1 MVMIRVTQNM
11 VTGRSL
17 TSLQAGLD
25 RLAQTQEKLSTG
37 KNPNRPSDSPTD
49 ATTSMRIRVQLAETQ
64 QHVRNAQNG
73 LGWLDVT
80 DTTLS
85 GMADNLRRVS
95 ELALQGANASITG
108 TTSGALAT
116 EVAQIREGL
125 LAQANTTYLDRPIF
139 GGVTAGTRAFDAS
152 GAYVGADAPVQRSV
166 ADGVKVRIDI
176 SGTTVVG
183 PNGANLF
190 DDLAALEN
198 ALRLG
203 DKAGIQA
210 ALGDEIANAH
220 ESELL
225 SGAISMNPMLVLI
238 GILGF
243 VASFAISI
251 GPVMWVLFSE
261 LFPNKVR
268 GLAISF
274 VGLINSGVSFLVQ
287 LIFPWELA
295 NLGSSTTFLIYG
307 VFGAIGVL
315 FVLFVVP
322 ETKGKSLEELEHLL
336 VKED

>member
-11 VTGRSL
+11 VTNRSL

-37 KNPNRPSDSPTD
+37 KNLNRPSDSPTD
-49 ATTSMRIRVQLAETQ
+49 ATTSMKIRVQLAETQ

-108 TTSGALAT
+108 TTSAALAT

-139 GGVTAGTRAFDAS
+139 GGVTAGTQAFDAS

-166 ADGVKVRIDI
+166 ADGVKVRIDV

-183 PNGANLF
+183 PNGDNLF
-190 DDLAALEN
+190 DDLAALES

-210 ALGDEIANAH
+210 GIAAVTERQRAVSDAQAAVGASYNRVDAAERKGQDALVTLRSALSEVEDTDLPKAMVDLQMH
-220 ESELL
+220 EVAYQAALASTARVMQP
-225 SGAISMNPMLVLI
+225 SLVD
-238 GILGF
+238 
-243 VASFAISI
+243 
-251 GPVMWVLFSE
+251 
-261 LFPNKVR
+261 
-268 GLAISF
+268 
-274 VGLINSGVSFLVQ
+274 FLR
-287 LIFPWELA
+287 
-295 NLGSSTTFLIYG
+295 
-307 VFGAIGVL
+307 
-315 FVLFVVP
+315 
-322 ETKGKSLEELEHLL
+322 
-336 VKED
+336 

>member
-11 VTGRSL
+11 VTNRSL

-37 KNPNRPSDSPTD
+37 KNLNRPSDSPTD
-49 ATTSMRIRVQLAETQ
+49 ATTSMKIRVQLAETQ

-85 GMADNLRRVS
+85 GMADNLRRVG

-108 TTSGALAT
+108 STSAALAT

-139 GGVTAGTRAFDAS
+139 GGVTAGTQAFDAS

-166 ADGVKVRIDI
+166 ADGVKVRIDV

-183 PNGANLF
+183 PNGDNLF
-190 DDLAALEN
+190 DDLAALES

-210 ALGDEIANAH
+210 GIAAVTERQRAVSDAQAAVGASYNRVDAAERKGQDALVTLRSALSEVEDTDLPKAMVDLQMH
-220 ESELL
+220 EVAYQAALASTARVMQP
-225 SGAISMNPMLVLI
+225 SLVD
-238 GILGF
+238 
-243 VASFAISI
+243 
-251 GPVMWVLFSE
+251 
-261 LFPNKVR
+261 
-268 GLAISF
+268 
-274 VGLINSGVSFLVQ
+274 FLR
-287 LIFPWELA
+287 
-295 NLGSSTTFLIYG
+295 
-307 VFGAIGVL
+307 
-315 FVLFVVP
+315 
-322 ETKGKSLEELEHLL
+322 
-336 VKED
+336 

>member
-1 MVMIRVTQNM
+1 MAMIRVTQNM
-11 VTGRSL
+11 VTNRSL

-37 KNPNRPSDSPTD
+37 KNLNRPSDSPTD
-49 ATTSMRIRVQLAETQ
+49 ATTSMKIRVQLAETQ

-125 LAQANTTYLDRPIF
+125 LAQANTSYLDRPIF
-139 GGVTAGTRAFDAS
+139 GGVTSGTQAFDAT
-152 GAYVGADAPVQRSV
+152 GTYVGADAPVQRSV
-166 ADGVKVRIDI
+166 ADGVKVRIDV

-190 DDLAALEN
+190 DDLAALES

-203 DKAGIQA
+203 DKAAIQAGIAAITDRQRAVSDAQAAVGASYNRVDAAERKGQDALVTLRSALSEVEDTDLPKAMVDLQMHEVAYQA
-210 ALGDEIANAH
+210 AL
-220 ESELL
+220 
-225 SGAISMNPMLVLI
+225 
-238 GILGF
+238 
-243 VASFAISI
+243 
-251 GPVMWVLFSE
+251 
-261 LFPNKVR
+261 
-268 GLAISF
+268 
-274 VGLINSGVSFLVQ
+274 
-287 LIFPWELA
+287 
-295 NLGSSTTFLIYG
+295 SSTARVMQPSLVDFLR
-307 VFGAIGVL
+307 
-315 FVLFVVP
+315 
-322 ETKGKSLEELEHLL
+322 
-336 VKED
+336 

>member
-1 MVMIRVTQNM
+1 MAMIRVTQNM
-11 VTGRSL
+11 VTNRSL

-37 KNPNRPSDSPTD
+37 KNLNRPSDSPTD
-49 ATTSMRIRVQLAETQ
+49 ATTSMKIRVQLAETQ

-108 TTSGALAT
+108 TTSAALAT

-139 GGVTAGTRAFDAS
+139 GGVTSGTQAFDAT
-152 GAYVGADAPVQRSV
+152 GTYVGADAPVQRSV
-166 ADGVKVRIDI
+166 ADGVKVRIDV

-190 DDLAALEN
+190 DDLAALES

-203 DKAGIQA
+203 DKAAIQAGIAAITDRQRAVSDAQAAVGASYNRVDAAERKGQDALVTLRSALSEVEDTDLPKAMVDLQMHEVAYQA
-210 ALGDEIANAH
+210 ALASTARVMQP
-220 ESELL
+220 S
-225 SGAISMNPMLVLI
+225 LVD
-238 GILGF
+238 
-243 VASFAISI
+243 
-251 GPVMWVLFSE
+251 
-261 LFPNKVR
+261 
-268 GLAISF
+268 
-274 VGLINSGVSFLVQ
+274 FLR
-287 LIFPWELA
+287 
-295 NLGSSTTFLIYG
+295 
-307 VFGAIGVL
+307 
-315 FVLFVVP
+315 
-322 ETKGKSLEELEHLL
+322 
-336 VKED
+336 

>member
-1 MVMIRVTQNM
+1 MAMIRVTQNM
-11 VTGRSL
+11 VTNRSL

-37 KNPNRPSDSPTD
+37 KNLNRPSDSPTD
-49 ATTSMRIRVQLAETQ
+49 ATTSMKIRVQLAETQ

-139 GGVTAGTRAFDAS
+139 GGVTAGSEAFDAS

-166 ADGVKVRIDI
+166 ADGVKVRIDV

-203 DKAGIQA
+203 DKAAIQAGISAITDRQRAVSDAQAAVGASYNRVDAAERKGQDALVTLRSALSEVEDTDLPKAMVDLQMHEVAYQA
-210 ALGDEIANAH
+210 ALASTARVMQP
-220 ESELL
+220 S
-225 SGAISMNPMLVLI
+225 LVD
-238 GILGF
+238 
-243 VASFAISI
+243 
-251 GPVMWVLFSE
+251 
-261 LFPNKVR
+261 
-268 GLAISF
+268 
-274 VGLINSGVSFLVQ
+274 FLR
-287 LIFPWELA
+287 
-295 NLGSSTTFLIYG
+295 
-307 VFGAIGVL
+307 
-315 FVLFVVP
+315 
-322 ETKGKSLEELEHLL
+322 
-336 VKED
+336 

>member
-1 MVMIRVTQNM
+1 MAMIRVTQNM
-11 VTGRSL
+11 VTNRSL

-37 KNPNRPSDSPTD
+37 KNLNRPSDSPTD
-49 ATTSMRIRVQLAETQ
+49 ATTSMKIRVQLAETQ

-80 DTTLS
+80 DSTLS

-108 TTSGALAT
+108 STSTALAT

-139 GGVTAGTRAFDAS
+139 GGVTAGTQAFDAS

-166 ADGVKVRIDI
+166 ADGVKVRIDV

-183 PNGANLF
+183 PNGDNLF
-190 DDLAALEN
+190 DDLAALES

-210 ALGDEIANAH
+210 GIAAVTERQRAVSDAQAAVGASYNRADAAERKGQDALVTLRSALSEVEDTDLPKAMVDLQMH
-220 ESELL
+220 EVAYQAALASTARVMQP
-225 SGAISMNPMLVLI
+225 SLVD
-238 GILGF
+238 
-243 VASFAISI
+243 
-251 GPVMWVLFSE
+251 
-261 LFPNKVR
+261 
-268 GLAISF
+268 
-274 VGLINSGVSFLVQ
+274 FLR
-287 LIFPWELA
+287 
-295 NLGSSTTFLIYG
+295 
-307 VFGAIGVL
+307 
-315 FVLFVVP
+315 
-322 ETKGKSLEELEHLL
+322 
-336 VKED
+336 

>member
-37 KNPNRPSDSPTD
+37 KNLNRPSDSPTD
-49 ATTSMRIRVQLAETQ
+49 ATTSMKIRVQLAETQ

-80 DTTLS
+80 ASTLS

-108 TTSGALAT
+108 STSTALAT

-139 GGVTAGTRAFDAS
+139 GGVTAGTQAFDAS

-166 ADGVKVRIDI
+166 ADGVKVRIDV

-183 PNGANLF
+183 PNGDNLF
-190 DDLAALEN
+190 DDLAALES

-210 ALGDEIANAH
+210 GIAAVTERQRAVSDAQAAVGASYNRVDAAERKGQDALVTLRSALSEVEDTDLPKAMVDLQMH
-220 ESELL
+220 EVAYQAALASTARVMQP
-225 SGAISMNPMLVLI
+225 SLVD
-238 GILGF
+238 
-243 VASFAISI
+243 
-251 GPVMWVLFSE
+251 
-261 LFPNKVR
+261 
-268 GLAISF
+268 
-274 VGLINSGVSFLVQ
+274 FLR
-287 LIFPWELA
+287 
-295 NLGSSTTFLIYG
+295 
-307 VFGAIGVL
+307 
-315 FVLFVVP
+315 
-322 ETKGKSLEELEHLL
+322 
-336 VKED
+336 

>member
-1 MVMIRVTQNM
+1 MAMIRVTQNM
-11 VTGRSL
+11 VTNRSL

-37 KNPNRPSDSPTD
+37 KNLNRPSDSPTD
-49 ATTSMRIRVQLAETQ
+49 ATTSMKIRVQLAETQ

-108 TTSGALAT
+108 TSSEALAT

-139 GGVTAGTRAFDAS
+139 GGVTAGSEAFDAS

-166 ADGVKVRIDI
+166 ADGVKVRIDV

-190 DDLAALEN
+190 DDLTALEN

-210 ALGDEIANAH
+210 GISAITDRPRAVSDAQAAVGASYNRVDAAERKGQDALVTLRSALSEVEDTDLPKAMVDLQMH
-220 ESELL
+220 EVAYQAALASTARVMQPSLVDLL
-225 SGAISMNPMLVLI
+225 
-238 GILGF
+238 
-243 VASFAISI
+243 
-251 GPVMWVLFSE
+251 
-261 LFPNKVR
+261 R
-268 GLAISF
+268 
-274 VGLINSGVSFLVQ
+274 
-287 LIFPWELA
+287 
-295 NLGSSTTFLIYG
+295 
-307 VFGAIGVL
+307 
-315 FVLFVVP
+315 
-322 ETKGKSLEELEHLL
+322 
-336 VKED
+336 

>member
-1 MVMIRVTQNM
+1 MAMIRVTQNM
-11 VTGRSL
+11 VTNRSL

-37 KNPNRPSDSPTD
+37 KNLNRPSDSPTD
-49 ATTSMRIRVQLAETQ
+49 ATTSMKIRVQLAETQ

-166 ADGVKVRIDI
+166 ADGVKVRIDV

-183 PNGANLF
+183 PNGDNLF
-190 DDLAALEN
+190 DDLAALES

-210 ALGDEIANAH
+210 GIAAVTERQRAVSDAQAAVGASYNRADAAERKGQDALVTLRSALSEVEDTDLPKAMVDLQMH
-220 ESELL
+220 EVAYQAALASTARVMQP
-225 SGAISMNPMLVLI
+225 SLVD
-238 GILGF
+238 
-243 VASFAISI
+243 
-251 GPVMWVLFSE
+251 
-261 LFPNKVR
+261 
-268 GLAISF
+268 
-274 VGLINSGVSFLVQ
+274 FLR
-287 LIFPWELA
+287 
-295 NLGSSTTFLIYG
+295 
-307 VFGAIGVL
+307 
-315 FVLFVVP
+315 
-322 ETKGKSLEELEHLL
+322 
-336 VKED
+336 

>member
-11 VTGRSL
+11 VTNRSL

-37 KNPNRPSDSPTD
+37 KNLNRPSDSPTD

-210 ALGDEIANAH
+210 GISAITDRQRAVSDAQAAVGASYNRVDAAERKGQDALVTLRSALSEVEDTDLPKAMVDLQMH
-220 ESELL
+220 EVAYQAALASTARVMQP
-225 SGAISMNPMLVLI
+225 SLVD
-238 GILGF
+238 
-243 VASFAISI
+243 
-251 GPVMWVLFSE
+251 
-261 LFPNKVR
+261 
-268 GLAISF
+268 
-274 VGLINSGVSFLVQ
+274 FLR
-287 LIFPWELA
+287 
-295 NLGSSTTFLIYG
+295 
-307 VFGAIGVL
+307 
-315 FVLFVVP
+315 
-322 ETKGKSLEELEHLL
+322 
-336 VKED
+336 

>member
-1 MVMIRVTQNM
+1 MAMIRVTQNM
-11 VTGRSL
+11 VTNRSL

-37 KNPNRPSDSPTD
+37 KNLNRPSDSPTD
-49 ATTSMRIRVQLAETQ
+49 ATTSMKIRVQLAETQ

-139 GGVTAGTRAFDAS
+139 GGVTSGTQAFDAT

-166 ADGVKVRIDI
+166 ADGVKVRIDV

-190 DDLAALEN
+190 DDLAALES

-210 ALGDEIANAH
+210 GIAAITDRQRAVSDAQAAVGASYNRVDAAERKGQDALVTLRSALSEVEDTDLPKAMVDLQMH
-220 ESELL
+220 EVAYQAALASTARVMQP
-225 SGAISMNPMLVLI
+225 SLVD
-238 GILGF
+238 
-243 VASFAISI
+243 
-251 GPVMWVLFSE
+251 
-261 LFPNKVR
+261 
-268 GLAISF
+268 
-274 VGLINSGVSFLVQ
+274 FLR
-287 LIFPWELA
+287 
-295 NLGSSTTFLIYG
+295 
-307 VFGAIGVL
+307 
-315 FVLFVVP
+315 
-322 ETKGKSLEELEHLL
+322 
-336 VKED
+336 

>member
-37 KNPNRPSDSPTD
+37 KNLNRPSDSPTD
-49 ATTSMRIRVQLAETQ
+49 ATTSMKIRVQLAETQ

-80 DTTLS
+80 DSTLS

-108 TTSGALAT
+108 STSTALAT

-139 GGVTAGTRAFDAS
+139 GGVTAGTQAFDAS

-166 ADGVKVRIDI
+166 ADGVKVRIDV

-183 PNGANLF
+183 PNGDNLF
-190 DDLAALEN
+190 DDLAALES

-210 ALGDEIANAH
+210 GIAAVTERQRAVSDAQAAVGASYNRADAAERKGQDALVTLRSALSEVEDTDLPKAMVDLQMH
-220 ESELL
+220 EVAYQAALASTARVMQP
-225 SGAISMNPMLVLI
+225 SLVD
-238 GILGF
+238 
-243 VASFAISI
+243 
-251 GPVMWVLFSE
+251 
-261 LFPNKVR
+261 
-268 GLAISF
+268 
-274 VGLINSGVSFLVQ
+274 FLR
-287 LIFPWELA
+287 
-295 NLGSSTTFLIYG
+295 
-307 VFGAIGVL
+307 
-315 FVLFVVP
+315 
-322 ETKGKSLEELEHLL
+322 
-336 VKED
+336 

>member
-1 MVMIRVTQNM
+1 MAMIRVTQNM
-11 VTGRSL
+11 VTNRSL

-37 KNPNRPSDSPTD
+37 KNLNRPSDSPTD
-49 ATTSMRIRVQLAETQ
+49 ATTSMKIRVQLAETQ

-139 GGVTAGTRAFDAS
+139 GGVTAGTQAFDAS

-166 ADGVKVRIDI
+166 ADGVKVRIDV

-183 PNGANLF
+183 PNGDNLF
-190 DDLAALEN
+190 DDLAALES

-210 ALGDEIANAH
+210 GIAAVTERQRAVSDAQAAVGASYNRADAAERKGQDALVTLRSALSEVEDTDLPKAMVDLQMH
-220 ESELL
+220 EVAYQAALASTARVMQP
-225 SGAISMNPMLVLI
+225 SLVD
-238 GILGF
+238 
-243 VASFAISI
+243 
-251 GPVMWVLFSE
+251 
-261 LFPNKVR
+261 
-268 GLAISF
+268 
-274 VGLINSGVSFLVQ
+274 FLR
-287 LIFPWELA
+287 
-295 NLGSSTTFLIYG
+295 
-307 VFGAIGVL
+307 
-315 FVLFVVP
+315 
-322 ETKGKSLEELEHLL
+322 
-336 VKED
+336 

>member
-37 KNPNRPSDSPTD
+37 KNLNRPSDSPTD
-49 ATTSMRIRVQLAETQ
+49 ATTSMKIRVQLAETQ

-80 DTTLS
+80 DSTLS

-108 TTSGALAT
+108 STSTALAT

-139 GGVTAGTRAFDAS
+139 GGVTAGTQAFDAS

-166 ADGVKVRIDI
+166 ADGVKVRIDV

-183 PNGANLF
+183 PNGDNLF
-190 DDLAALEN
+190 DDLAALES

-210 ALGDEIANAH
+210 GIAAVTERQRAVSDAQAAVGASYNRVDAAERKGPDALVTLRSALSEVEDTDLPKAMVDLQMH
-220 ESELL
+220 EVAYQAALASTARVMQP
-225 SGAISMNPMLVLI
+225 SLVD
-238 GILGF
+238 
-243 VASFAISI
+243 
-251 GPVMWVLFSE
+251 
-261 LFPNKVR
+261 
-268 GLAISF
+268 
-274 VGLINSGVSFLVQ
+274 FLR
-287 LIFPWELA
+287 
-295 NLGSSTTFLIYG
+295 
-307 VFGAIGVL
+307 
-315 FVLFVVP
+315 
-322 ETKGKSLEELEHLL
+322 
-336 VKED
+336 